1 LIPFFDALTVAVALP
16 VPLSFPYRRGAV
28 FLLSF
33 PARPFP
39 RSRPASVT
47 AIVLARSP
55 GMKTFLTSFE
65 QTTAGARTSNRSPA
79 PEWRLIF
86 GMARRTLV
94 RAHGRSLLPESSCP
108 GGDGNP
114 LRGAASL
121 RLSANQNSIAAR
133 ACTTSRAGP
142 IWKRSAKRRRALV
155 ETNPPRNSRLQT
167 HQNDGT
173 GGEADT
179 ASPLHFNLKPDRI
192 DRSAYALKNS

>member
-1 LIPFFDALTVAVALP
+1 MIPFFDALTVTAALP
-16 VPLSFPYRRGAV
+16 VSLSFPHHRGAV

-39 RSRPASVT
+39 RSPPASFT
-47 AIVLARSP
+47 AIALTRPP
-55 GMKTFLTSFE
+55 GMKMFLASFE
-65 QTTAGARTSNRSPA
+65 QTPASARTWNGSPA
-79 PEWRLIF
+79 PERRLIF
-86 GMARRTLV
+86 GLACRTLV

-108 GGDGNP
+108 GEDGNP

-121 RLSANQNSIAAR
+121 RLSANQNSIATR

-155 ETNPPRNSRLQT
+155 ETNPPRNSRSQT

-173 GGEADT
+173 WGEAVNGLAPT
-179 ASPLHFNLKPDRI
+179 LQSKA
-192 DRSAYALKNS
+192 RSD